1 MNQFDQQWRK
11 LTSLARQAKDSRDH
25 SIPYGFST
33 RVAAHAAG
41 MSFDSTFVPV
51 ENFALRG
58 LLVAAVCGIAAMAF
72 DYASFATSTQTDAY
86 VAADMVGDLLDLS

>member
-11 LTSLARQAKDSRDH
+11 LTSLARQARDPRDSGA
-25 SIPYGFST
+25 PYGFST

-41 MSFDSTFVPV
+41 MPFDSSSVPF

-58 LLVAAVCGIAAMAF
+58 LVVAAVCGIAAIAF
-72 DYASFATSTQTDAY
+72 DYATFVTSTQTDAY

>member
-11 LTSLARQAKDSRDH
+11 LTVLARQAKDPKDSRA
-25 SIPYGFST
+25 PYGFST
-33 RVAAHAAG
+33 RVAAHAVG
-41 MSFDSTFVPV
+41 MPFNSSAIPF

-58 LLVAAVCGIAAMAF
+58 LLVAAVCGVAAIAF
-72 DYASFATSTQTDAY
+72 NYTTFVTSTQTDAY

>member
-11 LTSLARQAKDSRDH
+11 LTSLARQARDTRDT
-25 SIPYGFST
+25 SVPYGFST

-41 MSFDSTFVPV
+41 LPFDSSSVPF
-51 ENFALRG
+51 ERFALRG
-58 LLVAAVCGIAAMAF
+58 LLVAAVCGIAAVAF
-72 DYASFATSTQTDAY
+72 DYATFVTSTQTDAY

>member
-11 LTSLARQAKDSRDH
+11 LTSLARQAKNDQDSGA
-25 SIPYGFST
+25 PYGFST
-33 RVAAHAAG
+33 RVVAHAAG
-41 MSFDSTFVPV
+41 LPSDSSSVPF

-58 LLVAAVCGIAAMAF
+58 LLVAAVCGIAAVAF
-72 DYASFATSTQTDAY
+72 DYATFVTSTQTDAF

>member
-1 MNQFDQQWRK
+1 MNQFDLQWRK
-11 LTSLARQAKDSRDH
+11 LTSLARQAKDTQDSGA
-25 SIPYGFST
+25 PYGFST

-41 MSFDSTFVPV
+41 LPANSWFVPF

-58 LLVAAVCGIAAMAF
+58 LLMAAICGMAAVAF
-72 DYASFATSTQTDAY
+72 DYATFMTSTQTDAY